1 MFNRPRI
8 QIEIDNYDYDK
19 YPKIQ
24 LNNIKNKISLNDGLS
39 YITDKYDT
47 CYISNQFNKVVGNQ
61 RKQQCFNTNQNVFY
75 QGIPFILDK

>member
-1 MFNRPRI
+1 MFNRPRV

-24 LNNIKNKISLNDGLS
+24 LNNIKDRLS

-47 CYISNQFNKVVGNQ
+47 RYISNQFNKVVGNQ
-61 RKQQCFNTNQNVFY
+61 RKQQYSYTNQTVFS

>member
-1 MFNRPRI
+1 MFNRPRV

-24 LNNIKNKISLNDGLS
+24 LNNIKDRLS
-39 YITDKYDT
+39 YITNKYDT
-47 CYISNQFNKVVGNQ
+47 RYISNQFNKVVGNQ
-61 RKQQCFNTNQNVFY
+61 KKQQYSYTNQNVFS

>member
-1 MFNRPRI
+1 MFNRPRV

-24 LNNIKNKISLNDGLS
+24 LNNIKNRLN

-47 CYISNQFNKVVGNQ
+47 RYISNQFNKVVGNQ
-61 RKQQCFNTNQNVFY
+61 RKQQYFYTNQNVFS
-75 QGIPFILDK
+75 QGIPFILDKQKK

>member
-1 MFNRPRI
+1 MFNRPRV
-8 QIEIDNYDYDK
+8 QIEINNYDYDK

-24 LNNIKNKISLNDGLS
+24 LNNIKDRLS

-47 CYISNQFNKVVGNQ
+47 RYISNQFNKVVGNQ
-61 RKQQCFNTNQNVFY
+61 KKQQYSYTNQNVFS

>member
-1 MFNRPRI
+1 MFNRPRV

-24 LNNIKNKISLNDGLS
+24 LNNIKDRLS

-47 CYISNQFNKVVGNQ
+47 RYISNQFNKVVGNQ
-61 RKQQCFNTNQNVFY
+61 KKQQYSYTNQNVFS

>member
-1 MFNRPRI
+1 MFNRSRV

-24 LNNIKNKISLNDGLS
+24 LNNIKDRLS
-39 YITDKYDT
+39 YITNKYDT
-47 CYISNQFNKVVGNQ
+47 RYISNQFNKVVGNQ
-61 RKQQCFNTNQNVFY
+61 KKQQYSYTNQNVFS

>member
-1 MFNRPRI
+1 MFNRPRV

-24 LNNIKNKISLNDGLS
+24 LNNIKNRLS

-47 CYISNQFNKVVGNQ
+47 RYISNQFNKVVGNQ
-61 RKQQCFNTNQNVFY
+61 RKQQYSYTNQNVFS

>member
-1 MFNRPRI
+1 MFNRPRV
-8 QIEIDNYDYDK
+8 QIEINNYDYDK

-24 LNNIKNKISLNDGLS
+24 LNNIKDRLS

-47 CYISNQFNKVVGNQ
+47 RYISNQFNKVVGNQ
-61 RKQQCFNTNQNVFY
+61 KNQQYSYTNQNVFS

>member
-8 QIEIDNYDYDK
+8 QIEIDNYDYNYNYVKD
-19 YPKIQ
+19 
-24 LNNIKNKISLNDGLS
+24 NIKDKLSLNDRLS

-47 CYISNQFNKVVGNQ
+47 RYISNQFNKVVGNQ
-61 RKQQCFNTNQNVFY
+61 RKQQYSYTNQTVFS